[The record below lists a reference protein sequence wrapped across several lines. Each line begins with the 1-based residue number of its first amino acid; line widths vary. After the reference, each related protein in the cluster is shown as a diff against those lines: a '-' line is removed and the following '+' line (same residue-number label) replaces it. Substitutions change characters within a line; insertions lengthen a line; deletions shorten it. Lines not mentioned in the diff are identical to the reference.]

1 MLKCAN
7 RDPVETL
14 RIFKN
19 HNLSPA
25 FLVPTQTGLEKS
37 IMDAT
42 YSIRQFLNDSKIHNY
57 ENQKQGIENKV
68 VKQAILIAKDFI
80 KALSNFIEKNDF

>member
-7 RDPVETL
+7 RDPIDTL

-19 HNLSPA
+19 HNLSPS

-42 YSIRQFLNDSKIHNY
+42 YSIRQFLSDSKIHNY
-57 ENQKQGIENKV
+57 QNQK
-68 VKQAILIAKDFI
+68 D
-80 KALSNFIEKNDF
+80 

>member
-19 HNLSPA
+19 HNL
-25 FLVPTQTGLEKS
+25 LGLFCGGAKLDKIIQKNFEKKFS
-37 IMDAT
+37 VTI
-42 YSIRQFLNDSKIHNY
+42 
-57 ENQKQGIENKV
+57 
-68 VKQAILIAKDFI
+68 
-80 KALSNFIEKNDF
+80 

>member
-7 RDPVETL
+7 RDPIDTL

-19 HNLSPA
+19 HNLSPS

-42 YSIRQFLNDSKIHNY
+42 YSIRQFLSDSKIHNY
-57 ENQKQGIENKV
+57 ENQKQGIKHILHLILKHANTM
-68 VKQAILIAKDFI
+68 ILIKHYYLI
-80 KALSNFIEKNDF
+80 